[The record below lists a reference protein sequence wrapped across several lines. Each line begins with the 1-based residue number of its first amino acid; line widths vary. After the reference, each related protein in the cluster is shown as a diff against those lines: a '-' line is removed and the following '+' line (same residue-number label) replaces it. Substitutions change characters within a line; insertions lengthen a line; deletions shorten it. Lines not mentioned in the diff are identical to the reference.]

1 MSPSLR
7 TMLLKTI
14 SVAAGIIV
22 GMFVGLMVIGTLL
35 RLLLDFL
42 FGWGDSGPAW
52 VTWVIA
58 FATIAFIL
66 ILSRLFLIWAQS
78 RSAGK

>member
-1 MSPSLR
+1 MIPRSR
-7 TMLLKTI
+7 TLFLKLI
-14 SVAAGIIV
+14 SVVAGAIV
-22 GMFVGLMVIGTLL
+22 GLFVGLMVIGTLL

-52 VTWVIA
+52 VTWVIGL
-58 FATIAFIL
+58 ATIASIL
-66 ILSRLFLIWAQS
+66 TFSRLFLTWAQS